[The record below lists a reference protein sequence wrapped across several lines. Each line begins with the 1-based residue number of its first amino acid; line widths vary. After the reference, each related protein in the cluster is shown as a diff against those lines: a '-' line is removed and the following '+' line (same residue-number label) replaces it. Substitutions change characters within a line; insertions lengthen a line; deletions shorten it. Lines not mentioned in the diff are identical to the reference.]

1 LNFVEI
7 ILCPKIPGEADRAGR
22 EAGSAAEEAAEGSD
36 QAGVLQV
43 QHGGEAL
50 PGPQQ
55 AGLPISPIVN
65 IDSTIYFFRYYC
77 IDKGFLVGITL
88 ETVYN

>member
-1 LNFVEI
+1 MSQIPTLLERLTNLFSAQ
-7 ILCPKIPGEADRAGR
+7 KSPGEADRAGR

-50 PGPQQ
+50 PGSQQ
-55 AGLPISPIVN
+55 AGLPISPIENVV
-65 IDSTIYFFRYYC
+65 STTFFFR
-77 IDKGFLVGITL
+77 
-88 ETVYN
+88 

>member
-7 ILCPKIPGEADRAGR
+7 ILCPKIPGEADGAGG

-36 QAGVLQV
+36 QAGVLKV

-50 PGPQQ
+50 PGSQQ
-55 AGLPISPIVN
+55 AGLLKSAIANV
-65 IDSTIYFFRYYC
+65 DSTIYFFFR
-77 IDKGFLVGITL
+77 
-88 ETVYN
+88 